1 MTWTLILA
9 CILIGML
16 IIAVE
21 VIFIPGTTVV
31 GFLGVAAMITGIF
44 FSYEVYGNTAGNIT
58 LLATILISGLAIY
71 FAFKFKLWNLFALK
85 EESDSKIKSAEYSK
99 FKIGDIGTTITDL
112 RPMGEIQIGDEI
124 VDGESYS
131 GYIQAQIKVEV
142 VQVFKNNVKVKPL

>member
-31 GFLGVAAMITGIF
+31 GFLGAAAMITGIF
-44 FSYEVYGNTAGNIT
+44 FSYEVYGNLAGNFT
-58 LLATILISGLAIY
+58 LLGTILISALAVY
-71 FAFKFKLWNLFALK
+71 FAFKFKLWNLFSLK

-99 FKIGDIGTTITDL
+99 FKVGDVGMTITDL